1 MKKIFLSLITAIA
14 FGVGAM
20 AQDNRVATLQHGN
33 DIQAFYGINAL
44 GAAHDAAVEG
54 DIITLSTGEY
64 NLCDITKAITIRGEG
79 MDKTILR
86 QQRGAISFTV
96 PQGSTHALTI
106 EGLKIDCAT
115 IDFYGNDGSEKVIVS
130 KCLFYVFWW
139 GDGSRT
145 QITFTKCNA
154 TFIQSYIPN
163 DSQSGII
170 ANDGSHVTCINSV
183 VNKLTCYYGLAVRNG
198 TFDVQ
203 NCIITDGWGNVTIKY
218 STIKNTIFSYAG
230 SDKFSLDNTNT
241 SSHCL
246 VKDGN
251 TGFSD
256 SWTVSSFDGIFTND
270 YHLTEA
276 AAAQYIG
283 TDGTQIGIYGGM
295 YPYDITPDYPLVKR
309 LDVIGSHTDGKLNV
323 KINVE

>member
-33 DIQAFYGINAL
+33 DIQVFYGVNAL
-44 GAAHDAAVEG
+44 GAAHDAAANG
-54 DIITLSTGEY
+54 DVITLSSGEF
-64 NLCDITKAITIRGEG
+64 NGCNINKAITVRGEG
-79 MDKTILR
+79 MEKTYLNAYDFYCTI
-86 QQRGAISFTV
+86 
-96 PQGSTHALTI
+96 PQGSTYTLSL
-106 EGLKIDCAT
+106 EGLRIKTAHSTEIK
-115 IDFYGNDGSEKVIVS
+115 GSTGAEKAVVS
-130 KCLFYVFWW
+130 KCKFILGNMGLHF
-139 GDGSRT
+139 T
-145 QITFTKCNA
+145 QCNA
-154 TFIQSYIPN
+154 TIIQSYIP
-163 DSQSGII
+163 DIGVTAQT
-170 ANDGSHVTCINSV
+170 GSNVTCINSIIRMLGTS
-183 VNKLTCYYGLAVRNG
+183 NNG
-198 TFDVQ
+198 NNDGRFDVQ
-203 NCIITDGWGNVTIKY
+203 NCVLVWSPQYNYTFTH
-218 STIKNTIFSYAG
+218 STIKNTIIENKAYNEYY
-230 SDKFSLDNTNT
+230 LDSTCT

-246 VKDGN
+246 VKNID
-251 TGFSD
+251 GFSD
-256 SWTVSSFDGIFTND
+256 SWSINSFDGIFTND